1 MISVCDSDISV
12 CGIYTSMISRHRGS
26 PGSRCAAAVVH
37 QSCTNYLVRMR
48 PFACGR
54 LRAAVCVR
62 PFACGRL
69 RAAVCVRPFACGR
82 LRAAVCV
89 RPFACGRLHAAVC
102 VWPFACSRLRAA
114 VCVRPFACGRLRA
127 AVCVRPC
134 GSLSAYSRY
143 MSISHVRCVWHISVY

>member
-54 LRAAVCVR
+54 LRAAVRQFVSVFAVYVDISCSVCLAYIRILNSVCGICIYIHQIPSPRVIYVPNVMYVIYIRLPNVIYTKHIWCVHI
-62 PFACGRL
+62 
-69 RAAVCVRPFACGR
+69 
-82 LRAAVCV
+82 
-89 RPFACGRLHAAVC
+89 LH
-102 VWPFACSRLRAA
+102 S
-114 VCVRPFACGRLRA
+114 
-127 AVCVRPC
+127 
-134 GSLSAYSRY
+134 
-143 MSISHVRCVWHISVY
+143 M